1 MKKMLALLLFS
12 VSFSAFAQDIA
23 LPPSN
28 KTGGMPLMRALSERH
43 SARNFDGNRQ
53 LDNQILSDLLWAAF
67 GQNRVD
73 GKRTAP
79 TARNVQDIQI
89 YVALKN
95 GVYLYNPSKNHL
107 KQISTKDIRSQAGM
121 QADILS
127 KASAVLIYVSDYD
140 KIGFAPVDKKAV
152 YAAMHAGSIYQ
163 NVSLFAASE
172 GLISFVVGSANYDE
186 LPKLLSLPENQK
198 IIVVQ
203 PVGYAK

>member
-28 KTGGMPLMRALSERH
+28 KTGGMPLMQALSERH
-43 SARNFDGNRQ
+43 SARNFDANRQ

-67 GQNRVD
+67 GQNRED

-79 TARNVQDIQI
+79 TARNVQDMQI
-89 YVALKN
+89 YVALKK
-95 GVYLYNPSKNHL
+95 GVYLYDPSNNYL
-107 KQISTKDIRSQAGM
+107 KQISSKDIRSQAGM
-121 QADILS
+121 QTDILS
-127 KASAVLIYVSDYD
+127 KASTVLIYVSDYD
-140 KIGFAPVDKKAV
+140 KIDFAPEDKKAV

-163 NVSLFAASE
+163 NVGLFAASE
-172 GLISFVVGSANYDE
+172 GLISFVVGSANYSE